1 MWAPLAFVVPWAAWA
16 VVRTFGWERGPLVAW
31 MTFTPYMG
39 LLSLLPLVV
48 ALVVRAWAAVAAAVV
63 VVGLF
68 ALALV
73 PRALPDAQPAVRDG
87 VTVKVMASNLFVG
100 RADARA
106 VVALVAREHVDV
118 LALEELTAEELARL
132 DRAGLARLLPHRQF
146 DPARGG
152 GSGSGLFT
160 RWPMRTLPPVNPHPT
175 QGEPR
180 GLISVAGAR
189 PLDLQVIHPLPPIT
203 SAWRPQWAA
212 ILDALPK
219 ADVAASAVR
228 FYAGDFNATL
238 DHARLRRLL
247 RGDDGYVDAADAVG
261 EGYATTWPAGRGFPP
276 EIAID
281 HVLVDPR
288 VRVEA
293 FGVHGVPGSDHRAV
307 VATVRVP
314 ARAR

>member
-1 MWAPLAFVVPWAAWA
+1 MLLAPWAAWA

-48 ALVVRAWAAVAAAVV
+48 ALGLRRWTAVAAAATVTA
-63 VVGLF
+63 LF

-73 PRALPDAQPAVRDG
+73 PRALTDSQPAVRDG

-100 RADARA
+100 RGDARA
-106 VVALVAREHVDV
+106 VVDLVVREHVDV
-118 LALEELTAEELARL
+118 LTLEELTADELARL
-132 DRAGLARLLPHRQF
+132 DRAGLARALPHRQF

-160 RWPMRTLPPVNPHPT
+160 RWPMRPLPPVNPHPT

-180 GLISVAGAR
+180 GLITVAGAR
-189 PLDLQVIHPLPPIT
+189 PIDLQVIHPLPPIT

-219 ADVAASAVR
+219 AATEANTLRV
-228 FYAGDFNATL
+228 YAGDFNATL
-238 DHARLRRLL
+238 DHAKLRRLL
-247 RGDDGYVDAADAVG
+247 SGDDGYVDAADAVG
-261 EGYATTWPAGRGFPP
+261 EGYATTWPAGRHFPP

-288 VRVEA
+288 VRVEGFA
-293 FGVHGVPGSDHRAV
+293 VHAVAGSDHRAV
-307 VATVRVP
+307 VGTLRVP
-314 ARAR
+314 AG